1 MNRKITYLDFG
12 LGEYKQVWEK
22 QEELMSEIINIK
34 LRNKEF
40 SEATD
45 AKTPNYLIFVEH
57 PHVYTLGKSGDEHN
71 LLLNYI
77 QLQAAEAT
85 FFKTDR
91 GGDITY
97 HGPGQLVGY
106 PILDLENYNIGL
118 RTYIYNVKKRSYW
131 HWLNLESRL
140 RVTHMQPAFGL
151 IQVNQLPEKSALSGL
166 RAPGLLPCTVLR

>member
-57 PHVYTLGKSGDEHN
+57 PHVYKLGKSGD
-71 LLLNYI
+71 
-77 QLQAAEAT
+77 
-85 FFKTDR
+85 
-91 GGDITY
+91 
-97 HGPGQLVGY
+97 
-106 PILDLENYNIGL
+106 
-118 RTYIYNVKKRSYW
+118 
-131 HWLNLESRL
+131 
-140 RVTHMQPAFGL
+140 
-151 IQVNQLPEKSALSGL
+151 
-166 RAPGLLPCTVLR
+166 